1 MWVQVPSVPLTWGSM
16 YQGWRDCFASNL
28 WWVRFPSTPLKNKK
42 EKMKV
47 ENKEVISGS
56 FESSKIKL
64 RPVYDNFSL
73 LTALIKI
80 VKKRKQKLTSKV

>member
-1 MWVQVPSVPLTWGSM
+1 
-16 YQGWRDCFASNL
+16 
-28 WWVRFPSTPLKNKK
+28 
-42 EKMKV
+42 MKI
-47 ENKEVISGS
+47 ETKQIISGS

-80 VKKRKQKLTSKV
+80 VKKRKEKLKNN

>member
-1 MWVQVPSVPLTWGSM
+1 
-16 YQGWRDCFASNL
+16 
-28 WWVRFPSTPLKNKK
+28 
-42 EKMKV
+42 MKV

-56 FESSKIKL
+56 FESSKIKI

-80 VKKRKQKLTSKV
+80 VKKRKKKLNSKV

>member
-1 MWVQVPSVPLTWGSM
+1 
-16 YQGWRDCFASNL
+16 
-28 WWVRFPSTPLKNKK
+28 
-42 EKMKV
+42 MKV
-47 ENKEVISGS
+47 ENKQVISGS